1 MPARISRESILTGLT
16 RTMVIDKYEQD
27 DFDSRLIA
35 YKEGKYTTLQEAFP
49 LLTNKALS
57 FLRDGTLPTE
67 WDYNE

>member
-27 DFDSRLIA
+27 DFDSRWIA